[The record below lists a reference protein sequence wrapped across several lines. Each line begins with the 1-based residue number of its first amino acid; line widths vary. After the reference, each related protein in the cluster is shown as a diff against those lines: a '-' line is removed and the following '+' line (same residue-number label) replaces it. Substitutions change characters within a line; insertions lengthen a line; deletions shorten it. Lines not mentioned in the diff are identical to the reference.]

1 MLRLVCCGALT
12 NAALLIT
19 LFPEIS
25 SMLDIVLMGGALGV
39 GNTVRWCGRKRG
51 KNVCDGKDNGGPLSA
66 VLFLHLIRNSAA
78 TTKQKYFTA
87 A

>member
-39 GNTVRWCGRKRG
+39 GNTVRWC
-51 KNVCDGKDNGGPLSA
+51 
-66 VLFLHLIRNSAA
+66 
-78 TTKQKYFTA
+78 
-87 A
+87 